1 MGEELKVNQD
11 STASNPEELSRQ
23 DQWDAIG
30 KSSGTSDN
38 SDLEAAIDEVKTSET
53 SENLEPEAS
62 ESAPASTPE
71 PDSEPEAPYMTV
83 KESKWQESLKEK
95 ERLKNRLEEER
106 EKLAKVYAKRRRL
119 IPGDTKFLEASQ
131 KYERDLDEYLR
142 LEASFNYKE
151 WNEKLKSDI
160 EAKKDELLKSN
171 DKDLEAKLQE
181 LKETYDNDCKE
192 VKDAVNQKFLEDFL
206 EQQNELS
213 AKIIEEMDKGNT
225 FRKIVHAFRSNKYI
239 KGAVIAAGVAGLAVT
254 AVGLAGG
261 AAAGAI
267 SVGFGL
273 TAKGALTGAARG
285 AIGGFL
291 SSRQDSKNS
300 AVRNLQDDKIKQQ
313 FEEVG
318 DVINF
323 LEYDDPDANTSQNTK
338 TKGAIHWLMEEY
350 DKASEADR
358 KDNIKRTAIATG
370 LGAALGALSSGVQ
383 ISKTTLTVENGQIG
397 ETPEIIDVTS
407 NLDQVN
413 IAEGHGA
420 YDTFT
425 QMGGNPEKIQ
435 EALDIMH
442 SIDSKYGLVPGDSGA
457 AGSFAHTYPG
467 PISSWPDAAQV
478 YIEEVAKEWAKR
490 GLIEP
495 TVIESAP
502 IYGPI
507 FKPSQSYIYDGFLH
521 YLADFATGAVAGTM
535 VGDVKT
541 SESSQTV
548 KSEESEYTPN
558 NHEVTA
564 AEIEKQI
571 NEKTTAEIEK
581 QMDERVAAE
590 IEKQINEKEAAEVE
604 KQINEKIAAEIEK
617 QMNERVAAEI
627 EQQIN
632 EGRTINQ
639 EFESKLKNELIRND
653 IDFLSNDDIELILTP
668 TSTTQLNTTSIENL
682 ANRMTWANRKALK
695 DFFKQPENRNL
706 MTTQFGEWII
716 ANTPDENPRITAER
730 EQSWQV

>member
-11 STASNPEELSRQ
+11 SIASNPEELSRQ

-30 KSSGTSDN
+30 KSSETSDN

-541 SESSQTV
+541 SESSQAV
-548 KSEESEYTPN
+548 KSEESERTPN
-558 NHEVTA
+558 NHE
-564 AEIEKQI
+564 I
-571 NEKTTAEIEK
+571 
-581 QMDERVAAE
+581 AAE

-617 QMNERVAAEI
+617 QMDERVAAEI

-653 IDFLSNDDIELILTP
+653 IDFLSGDDIELILTP
-668 TSTTQLNTTSIENL
+668 TSTTQLNTASIENL

-716 ANTPDENPRITAER
+716 ANTPDEDPRITAER